1 MPCSSAAPERRS
13 GRRSSAA
20 GLALLALLCALPAR
34 AEDEAPPEAP
44 APLPAPAPAPRP
56 APAAPPP
63 PPAGG
68 EEIVVFGD
76 IQVATARKKLDRELK
91 ALGYQPGERK
101 EGRTVYRPESNWKPS
116 VIVYD
121 DGFTVLR
128 RSPPRFEPWVQG
140 KTRLVWLS
148 CIPPFTLMCI
158 KLSGW
163 LVTNARLEPQK
174 ERVATALQPEIRG
187 WREAIIARNM
197 KERINTDL
205 PSALDALWLEGAPI
219 EPGRPALP
227 TPVERRAAILQ
238 FWSERACTPEGQAVR
253 DLVEVFVA
261 MEIQRSD
268 WAAPSAELRAAEAA
282 QACGDK
288 LEGPGL
294 SDLDGGA
301 TAP

>member
-1 MPCSSAAPERRS
+1 MLCSSAAPDRRW
-13 GRRSSAA
+13 RRVVGA
-20 GLALLALLCALPAR
+20 GALALLLRGGAAW
-34 AEDEAPPEAP
+34 AEDPP
-44 APLPAPAPAPRP
+44 APESAEP

-63 PPAGG
+63 KPAPPPAAAPAGG

-76 IQVATARKKLDRELK
+76 IQVATARRKLDRELR
-91 ALGYQPGERK
+91 ALGYKPGERK
-101 EGRTVYRPESNWKPS
+101 DDRTVYRPESSWKPS

-158 KLSGW
+158 KVSGW
-163 LVTNARLEPQK
+163 LVTNARLDPQK
-174 ERVATALQPEIRG
+174 ERVATALQPEVRG

-205 PSALDALWLEGAPI
+205 PTALDALWLEGAPI
-219 EPGRPALP
+219 EPDRPPLP

-238 FWSERACTPEGQAVR
+238 FWAERACTPEGQAVR

-261 MEIQRSD
+261 MEVQRSD
-268 WAAPSAELRAAEAA
+268 WPAPSAELRAAEAA

-301 TAP
+301 PAP